1 MMDSKQID
9 AAMRERLPVV
19 CDGKKYERIIEYV
32 SWYDNNKNRRLSVVL
47 LQGRTSY
54 RVPADKVE
62 LAED

>member
-9 AAMRERLPVV
+9 AAMRERIPVV
-19 CDGKKYERIIEYV
+19 YDGKKYERIIEYV